1 MTALRIL
8 FGMAIAALALATV
21 IQFVEQG
28 NGRMLDRTP
37 LPSLHAEPA
46 MPALEG
52 AVAWLNTKPLSGA
65 QLRGKVVL
73 VDFWTYSCINWHRTL
88 PYVRAWAEKYKEQ
101 GLVVVGVH
109 TPEFGF
115 ERDLDKIREAASQL
129 QVGYPVAV
137 DSNYAIWNKF
147 GNSAWPA
154 LYLIDA
160 NGRIR
165 HRHLGEGDYDGAER
179 MIQKLL
185 AEAGVSGVPGDLV
198 QVQAKGSQAEADW
211 SNLRSPETYLG
222 RERTRNFSTP
232 GGLKPGSAA
241 YAAPESL
248 RLNAW
253 GLGGE
258 WTTAPE
264 AVRLDSANGRVV
276 YRFHARDVNLVMG
289 PAARTNPVPFRIR
302 IDGKAPGA
310 AHGSDVDAE
319 GRGTLVEHR
328 LYQLVRQAAP
338 IADRTFE
345 IEFLAPGAEVFVFT
359 FG

>member
-1 MTALRIL
+1 MFDHLP
-8 FGMAIAALALATV
+8 IAA
-21 IQFVEQG
+21 
-28 NGRMLDRTP
+28 
-37 LPSLHAEPA
+37 LHAEPA
-46 MPALEG
+46 MPVFQG
-52 AVAWLNTKPLSGA
+52 AVAWLNSKPLTA
-65 QLRGKVVL
+65 ADLRGKVVL
-73 VDFWTYSCINWHRTL
+73 VDFWTYSCVNWHRTL
-88 PYVRAWAEKYKEQ
+88 PYVRGWAEKYKQQ

-115 ERDLDKIREAASQL
+115 ERDLDKIREASSQL

-137 DSNYAIWNKF
+137 DSNYAIWNAF

-160 NGRIR
+160 QGRIR
-165 HRHLGEGDYDGAER
+165 HRHFGEGDYDGSER

-185 AEAGVSGVPGDLV
+185 AEAGVSGVPGGLV
-198 QVQAKGSQAEADW
+198 QVRGAGSQAQADW
-211 SNLRSPETYLG
+211 SNLRSPETYVG
-222 RERTRNFSTP
+222 GDRATNFSSA
-232 GGLKPGSAA
+232 GGMKPGPAT
-241 YAAPESL
+241 YAAPDTL
-248 RLNAW
+248 PLNGW
-253 GLGGE
+253 GFSGK

-264 AVRLDSANGRVV
+264 LARLDEAQGRIV

-289 PAARTNPVPFRIR
+289 PAARANPVSFRIR

-310 AHGSDVDAE
+310 ARGSDVDPE

-328 LYQLVRQAAP
+328 LYQLVRQTGP

-345 IEFLAPGAEVFVFT
+345 IEFLAPGAEVFSFT